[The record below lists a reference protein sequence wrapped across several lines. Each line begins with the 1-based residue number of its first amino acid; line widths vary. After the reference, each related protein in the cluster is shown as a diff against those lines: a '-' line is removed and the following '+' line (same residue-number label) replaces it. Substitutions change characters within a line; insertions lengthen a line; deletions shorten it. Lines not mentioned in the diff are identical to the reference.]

1 MLEKVLQSGKVG
13 FPLSKLKSC
22 VASFW
27 RYRYLLQNLVS
38 RDFKLK
44 YRRSVLGVL
53 WSVLNPLLMC
63 LVYWVVFG
71 SFLGQLRGGGID
83 NFMAYLMIGQ
93 LLFSFFNDATTA
105 SMSSVLGAAPLL
117 KKVYIPKYIFPL
129 EKCCFAMVNC
139 FFSFVALL
147 VVMVLTGTPLHAT
160 ILLSWFPLITMF
172 VFALGVGLFLSAL
185 VVFFRDV
192 MHIWTVFTTALMY
205 VSAVFY
211 DPHTMLTAG
220 SLAYRIVMINPV
232 YWYITSFRQVA
243 LWGKPLT
250 PTMIGVCGG
259 CAIVSLAVGVWVF
272 RKTQDNFVLHI

>member
-1 MLEKVLQSGKVG
+1 MDKTKE
-13 FPLSKLKSC
+13 C

-63 LVYWVVFG
+63 LVYWVVF
-71 SFLGQLRGGGID
+71 SNFLAPAGGID
-83 NFMAYLMIGQ
+83 NFLAYLMIGQ
-93 LLFSFFNDATTA
+93 LVFSLFNDATVS

-139 FFSFVALL
+139 FFSFLALL
-147 VVMVLTGTPLHAT
+147 IVLVCTGTPLHFTA
-160 ILLSWFPLITMF
+160 LLAVFPVVMLF
-172 VFALGVGLFLSAL
+172 VFTLGVCLLLAAL
-185 VVFFRDV
+185 TVFFRDV

-205 VSAVFY
+205 LSAVFY
-211 DPHTMLTAG
+211 DVSMLSPG
-220 SLAYRIVMINPV
+220 SLAYNLVMLNPV
-232 YWYITSFRQVA
+232 YWYITSMRQVI

-250 PTMIGVCGG
+250 AEMCLICSGW
-259 CAIVSLAVGVWVF
+259 AIVSLLVGTQVF
-272 RKTQDNFVLHI
+272 RKMQDKFVLHI

>member
-1 MLEKVLQSGKVG
+1 MEWKGRISLRKIKECVG
-13 FPLSKLKSC
+13 
-22 VASFW
+22 SFW

-53 WSVLNPLLMC
+53 WSVLNPLMMC
-63 LVYWVVFG
+63 VVYWVVFG
-71 SFLGQLRGGGID
+71 SFLGQIRGGGID

-93 LLFSFFNDATTA
+93 LSFAFFNDATTA
-105 SMSSVLGAAPLL
+105 GMSSVLGAAPLL

-139 FFSFVALL
+139 FFSFLALL
-147 VVMVLTGTPLHAT
+147 MVMILTGTPMHWST
-160 ILLSWFPLITMF
+160 LLVWYPMLTLFLFT
-172 VFALGVGLFLSAL
+172 LGMSMFLSAL

-211 DPHTMLTAG
+211 DPNTMLTSG
-220 SLAYRIVMINPV
+220 SLAYHVVMANPL
-232 YWYITSFRQVA
+232 YWYITSMRQVI
-243 LWGKPLT
+243 LWGKPMTAQMYLICGGWAAASLF
-250 PTMIGVCGG
+250 IGV
-259 CAIVSLAVGVWVF
+259 LVF
-272 RKTQDNFVLHI
+272 RKLQDKFVLHI